1 MENILIINLKAST
14 LKQLRK
20 RATDKGHPLE
30 KEVSDFL
37 DQALAEET
45 RARQV
50 DTERIRA
57 MFQGRKF
64 SDSAPL
70 IREDRDR

>member
-1 MENILIINLKAST
+1 MENILIKNLKAST

-20 RATDKGHPLE
+20 RATEKGHPLE
-30 KEVSDFL
+30 KEVSEIL
-37 DQALAEET
+37 DQAVAEET

-50 DTERIRA
+50 DTESIRA
-57 MFQGRKF
+57 MFKGRKF